1 MAATMD
7 LEIEQL
13 DVNTTFLHGELE
25 EEDIYGAA
33 RGFHGCRQGAL
44 SLQIEEELVWL
55 EASSSA
61 VVQEV

>member
-1 MAATMD
+1 MD

-13 DVNTTFLHGELE
+13 DVKTAFLHGEVE
-25 EEDIYGAA
+25 EEIYMEHPE
-33 RGFHGCRQGAL
+33 GFIVEGKEHQ
-44 SLQIEEELVWL
+44 SVQIEEELVWL